1 MEIRVLEY
9 FIAVAHEKNI
19 TRAAEQLHITQ
30 PTLSRQLMA
39 LEEELGKPLL
49 VRGKRFISLTD
60 EGEILYKRAQE
71 ILQLVDRTE
80 TEITQ
85 SNPIAG
91 DVWVGAGETRGIHVL
106 TKTAASLQKQYP
118 DIHYHLFSGIAE
130 DVMDRLNSGLMDF
143 ALVCGPGD
151 YSDYEQFY
159 LPYTD
164 SWAVLMRRDDPLA
177 ALDEITPRDLRNRP
191 LLFPSQ
197 ENDSKFM
204 QKWIGTP
211 NIVAH
216 YNLILNAS
224 FMVEDG
230 LGVAIGF
237 DHLIQ
242 TGTNTPLI
250 SRPLTGAPNSEIR
263 IIWKKEARMS
273 KAANLF
279 IDNLKKSTAG

>member
-9 FIAVAHEKNI
+9 FVAVAQEKNI

-49 VRGKRFISLTD
+49 VRGKRSVTLTD
-60 EGEILYKRAQE
+60 EGEILLKHAEE
-71 ILQLVDRTE
+71 ILQLVRRTE
-80 TEITQ
+80 SEITQ
-85 SNPIAG
+85 TNPVAG
-91 DVWVGAGETRGIHVL
+91 DVWVGAGETRGIHTL
-106 TKTAASLQKQYP
+106 TKTAALLHERYP

-130 DVMDRLNSGLMDF
+130 DVLDRMNSGLLDF

-159 LPYTD
+159 LPYSD
-164 SWAVLMRRDDPLA
+164 SWGVLMRRDDPLA
-177 ALDEITPRDLRNRP
+177 NLEVIHAKDLQDRP

-197 ENDSKFM
+197 GNDNKYL
-204 QKWIGTP
+204 QHWVGTP
-211 NIVAH
+211 NVVAQ

-230 LGVAIGF
+230 LGVAVGF

-242 TGTNTPLI
+242 TGQDTPLI
-250 SRPLTGAPNSEIR
+250 TRPLAGFQESAIR
-263 IIWKKEARMS
+263 IIWKKEARLS
-273 KAANLF
+273 KAAALF
-279 IDNLKKSTAG
+279 LEHLKKSTA